1 MDMPKILVVDDEE
14 DLCEILKFNLEIEGY
29 EVDTAFSAE
38 EALKMDI
45 ASYQLLLLDVM
56 MGEISGFKMASI
68 LKKEEKT
75 ADIPIIFL
83 TAKDTENDMHDLAAD
98 GNGRNARR
106 SFKLADDNKV
116 CHPVKGLQEI
126 GNDKGNGKR
135 NKALPNT
142 PRKGIDSHKT
152 RS

>member
-1 MDMPKILVVDDEE
+1 MFCPPDGFGRR
-14 DLCEILKFNLEIEGY
+14 CH
-29 EVDTAFSAE
+29 
-38 EALKMDI
+38 
-45 ASYQLLLLDVM
+45 DVHNT
-56 MGEISGFKMASI
+56 G
-68 LKKEEKT
+68 KKVNQEPCK
-75 ADIPIIFL
+75 DHR
-83 TAKDTENDMHDLAAD
+83 KDTKNEQRLPDGAAHLLCFSLPYSSSNGNGRPHGKPHKNNSHHMHDLAAD

>member
-1 MDMPKILVVDDEE
+1 MICMPNVL
-14 DLCEILKFNLEIEGY
+14 
-29 EVDTAFSAE
+29 TQMPQTRAFT
-38 EALKMDI
+38 M
-45 ASYQLLLLDVM
+45 QTTV
-56 MGEISGFKMASI
+56 
-68 LKKEEKT
+68 T
-75 ADIPIIFL
+75 
-83 TAKDTENDMHDLAAD
+83 LAAD